1 MIRPPAVAGR
11 FYPKDPEVLGVEID
25 SLLASGT
32 QQQKIRAQA
41 CLVPHAGYR
50 YSGEVAGEVYSRME
64 IPARVVLLGPR
75 HFPRGASFAILSD
88 GAWKTPLGLA
98 PIDHPLAEKIMRACR
113 LLREDS
119 VAHESE
125 HSLEV
130 QLPFLQRLAPSFA
143 FVPIVIGSAQF
154 ADLEELGH
162 AIADVVGSE
171 LGPILLIASSDMNH
185 YESDAV
191 TRVKDR
197 KAIDRIL
204 ALDPRGLFDT
214 VRNEDISMC
223 GYGAAVAM
231 LTAVRHLAAK
241 HAELVRYATSG
252 DVGGDLQ
259 EVVGYAGIIIEAGS
273 KSPKRENEPA

>member
-11 FYPKDPEVLGVEID
+11 FYPEDPEVLGVEID
-25 SLLASGT
+25 LLLASGT

-64 IPARVVLLGPR
+64 IPARVILLGPR

-88 GAWKTPLGLA
+88 GAWETPLGLA
-98 PIDHPLAEKIMRACR
+98 RIDRPLAEKIMRACR

-143 FVPIVIGSAQF
+143 FVPIVIGSAQY
-154 ADLEELGH
+154 AELEALGH
-162 AIADVVGSE
+162 AIADVIGSE

-231 LTAVRHLAAK
+231 LTAVRRMGATR
-241 HAELVRYATSG
+241 AELARYSNSSETN
-252 DVGGDLQ
+252 GDLQ
-259 EVVGYAGIIIEAGS
+259 EVVGYAGIVIS
-273 KSPKRENEPA
+273 